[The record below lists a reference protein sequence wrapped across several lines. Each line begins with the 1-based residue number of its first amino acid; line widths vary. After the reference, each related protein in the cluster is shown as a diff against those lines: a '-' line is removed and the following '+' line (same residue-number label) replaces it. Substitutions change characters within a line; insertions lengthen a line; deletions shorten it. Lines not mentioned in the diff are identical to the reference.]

1 MMNDTTDTPP
11 DPACPQCDG
20 ELEERPSFYHR
31 AFWCDGCTSYVNDP

>member
-1 MMNDTTDTPP
+1 MNDTTDTPP